1 MPTREQVTITL
12 EKAAGGLPII
22 LDGDCKVA
30 AFGARPRIRSLH
42 PRAPWLAPPPPLA
55 SC

>member
-1 MPTREQVTITL
+1 MPAREQVTITL
-12 EKAAGGLPII
+12 ENTTAGFGMI

-30 AFGARPRIRSLH
+30 AFGAPSH
-42 PRAPWLAPPPPLA
+42 PLSSILEHASAPPPPLA

>member
-12 EKAAGGLPII
+12 EKAAGGFGMI

-30 AFGARPRIRSLH
+30 AFGARPRTRSLIH
-42 PRAPWLAPPPPLA
+42 PRGQLAPRAFA

>member
-1 MPTREQVTITL
+1 MPIREQATITL

-30 AFGARPRIRSLH
+30 AFGARPLTRSLIH
-42 PRAPWLAPPPPLA
+42 PRAQLAPRAFA